1 MLRLVRGLNFE
12 FLCELLKRVL
22 KKEENVRLF
31 FTSRNAAVD
40 IVLQSAVPVA
50 ERKLAVE
57 RWVKDSKE
65 FDKTTKV
72 VQTSAHSRV
81 QIFPTLGFSFRTNPS
96 VFTYDF

>member
-50 ERKLAVE
+50 ERKLTVE

-72 VQTSAHSRV
+72 VYTS
-81 QIFPTLGFSFRTNPS
+81 S
-96 VFTYDF
+96 VFKNN